1 MKFTTDNI
9 FTECP
14 SIVTTMQ
21 LQEMLGIGRNKALKL
36 LSSGEIKSIKI
47 GKKYRIPKLYVI
59 EYLNEK
65 ELSNGSEN

>member
-9 FTECP
+9 FMEYP
-14 SIVTTMQ
+14 SIVTTSQ
-21 LQEMLGIGRNKALKL
+21 VQVMLGVGRNKALEL
-36 LSSGEIKSIKI
+36 LKSGEIKSIKI

-59 EYLNEK
+59 EYLNGK